1 MADTKETTPTHGR
14 DPRSPKEDGG
24 RLTPY
29 TFNEPRPQ
37 AEIVAQAYEIETP
50 TPTQEENDQAK
61 KDAMYQDP
69 GSLDPQK
76 AEAKK
81 KQDEERRK
89 QMEAKPAGGYQT
101 RAAAP
106 KVD

>member
-1 MADTKETTPTHGR
+1 MADQKDQPRHGR
-14 DPRSPKEDGG
+14 DVSGKDDPARTS
-24 RLTPY
+24 PY

-61 KDAMYQDP
+61 KDAMWQDP

-89 QMEAKPAGGYQT
+89 QMEAKPAGGYAT
-101 RAAAP
+101 RAATP
-106 KVD
+106 KAD